1 MIVTL
6 IESEDMETSS
16 ARDTILSESTLPLPT
31 TADTG
36 NSILLNEISSDCS
49 KYELQHESKENESMK
64 NHTLSESQE
73 RQEIGDREGIGRMEG
88 ILSEDV
94 FTTAGHVANQI
105 MNGELDSKKKPKE
118 PPGTPCKY
126 ERNISKT
133 ADEREQR
140 IKDCSNYHEKELS
153 QLDKRQVNETLL
165 DEGIG
170 INGMQWDDKISIQRE
185 PSGSIMTL
193 NTFLSDNLERNN
205 DKGNLS
211 TNIIKERANK
221 MPPIKVDKVE

>member
-73 RQEIGDREGIGRMEG
+73 RQEI
-88 ILSEDV
+88 
-94 FTTAGHVANQI
+94 
-105 MNGELDSKKKPKE
+105 
-118 PPGTPCKY
+118 
-126 ERNISKT
+126 
-133 ADEREQR
+133 REQGGHW
-140 IKDCSNYHEKELS
+140 KDG
-153 QLDKRQVNETLL
+153 R
-165 DEGIG
+165 
-170 INGMQWDDKISIQRE
+170 
-185 PSGSIMTL
+185 
-193 NTFLSDNLERNN
+193 NTE
-205 DKGNLS
+205 
-211 TNIIKERANK
+211 
-221 MPPIKVDKVE
+221 

>member
-16 ARDTILSESTLPLPT
+16 ARDTILSESTLPLLT
-31 TADTG
+31 TADKG

-94 FTTAGHVANQI
+94 FTTAGYMANQI
-105 MNGELDSKKKPKE
+105 INGELNSKRKPKE
-118 PPGTPCKY
+118 PPGTPCKH
-126 ERNISKT
+126 ERNI
-133 ADEREQR
+133 
-140 IKDCSNYHEKELS
+140 
-153 QLDKRQVNETLL
+153 
-165 DEGIG
+165 
-170 INGMQWDDKISIQRE
+170 
-185 PSGSIMTL
+185 
-193 NTFLSDNLERNN
+193 
-205 DKGNLS
+205 
-211 TNIIKERANK
+211 
-221 MPPIKVDKVE
+221 